1 MVLVVEKKN
10 AVYYVLSR
18 HYAMQYVP
26 DIDILY
32 IYFYIL
38 ICSEEMI

>member
-1 MVLVVEKKN
+1 MCFLNGSGCREKN

-18 HYAMQYVP
+18 HYTMQYVP

-32 IYFYIL
+32 IYFLYL
-38 ICSEEMI
+38 DLF